1 MKKQITS
8 LLLLTT
14 LVAGCSDNFLS
25 PKPQSSITT
34 GNFYETPD
42 EINQAVNGVYAGMH
56 NWASN
61 IYNMMSEVRS
71 PNYMGVAHNAQRD
84 WWDITTFTVKP
95 QDDLIES
102 VWGDLYQM
110 INRANMVLASVDNV
124 DFGTST
130 ALRTQYTAEARFLR
144 AMAYFQLVR
153 LYGRVPLVTTVITP
167 EEGIQIGQS
176 EPADIYDF
184 ITSEMSA
191 VVDSLPT
198 SYTASDVGRLTKYAA
213 EGLLAKVYLTQAG
226 YPVNK
231 TTALNQA
238 EPLLQDV
245 IAHEGAGYSLAP
257 NYADLFTY
265 KNDNKYDLFEIE
277 YLSGG
282 VGAGS
287 SFPMDIAP
295 ADADVSVVPFRAQI
309 SANELALSDDLLNA
323 YEPGDKRFDATIDTV
338 YLSSVTDTSVTYG
351 HTPFIDKFIDQG
363 LNLSDFRD
371 WPEDFPLLRF
381 ADVLLMDAEVRA
393 DLANAPTAEA
403 VAEINR
409 VRARAGLPAVNPGSK
424 AEFDQILH
432 HERRIEF
439 VGEGQY
445 WFDLV
450 RWGNAVNVMNDWF
463 AATAQDIHIDEH
475 NLVYPIPQSQI
486 DIFPGLYQQNPGY

>member
-1 MKKQITS
+1 MRKLAS
-8 LLLLTT
+8 LLLVTT
-14 LVAGCSDNFLS
+14 LCAGCSDNFLS

-34 GNFYETPD
+34 GNFYQTPD

-61 IYNMMSEVRS
+61 IYIMMSEVRS
-71 PNYMGVAHNAQRD
+71 PNYMGVSHNAQRD

-95 QDDLIES
+95 EDGIVES

-124 DFGTST
+124 DFGSST
-130 ALRTQYTAEARFLR
+130 AERTQYVAEARFLR
-144 AMAYFQLVR
+144 ALAYFQLVR
-153 LYGRVPLVTTVITP
+153 LYGNVPLVTKVITP
-167 EEGIQIGQS
+167 QEGIEIKQS
-176 EPADIYDF
+176 APAEVYDF

-191 VVDSLPT
+191 VADSLPT
-198 SYTASDVGRLTKYAA
+198 SYTPSDVGRLTKYAA
-213 EGLLAKVYLTQAG
+213 EGLLAKVYLTEAG
-226 YPVNK
+226 YPVK
-231 TTALNQA
+231 KAAALGNA
-238 EPLLQDV
+238 APLLQDV
-245 IAHEGAGYSLAP
+245 IAHEGAGYSLAQ
-257 NYADLFTY
+257 NYKDLFTY
-265 KNDNKYDLFEIE
+265 KNDNKYDLFEIQ

-295 ADADVSVVPFRAQI
+295 ADAHVSVVPFRAQI
-309 SANELALSDDLLNA
+309 SPNELQLSDDLLGA
-323 YEPGDKRFDATIDTV
+323 YEPGDERFDATIDTV
-338 YLSSVTDTSVTYG
+338 YLSSVTDTLTTYG
-351 HTPFIDKFIDQG
+351 HTPWISKFIDQG

-371 WPEDFPLLRF
+371 WPENFPLLRF

-393 DLANAPTAEA
+393 GLANAPTPEA

-409 VRARAGLPAVNPGSK
+409 VRDRAGLAPVNPGSK
-424 AEFDQILH
+424 AEFDQILRN
-432 HERRIEF
+432 ERRIEF
-439 VGEGQY
+439 VGEGKY

-463 AATAQDIHIDEH
+463 NATAQDIQIDEH
-475 NLVYPIPQSQI
+475 NLVYPIPQSEI